1 MTTSTIIQ
9 TIVAL
14 GIVAVALVYVLRRV
28 VKTSRGQGDCGCG
41 CGKNCICPPGAAN
54 NCEKKR
60 ATPGSISFVPS
71 VVGLIL
77 AGYVVRSLTGV
88 QPQRGA

>member
-28 VKTSRGQGDCGCG
+28 FKTSRGQGDCGCG
-41 CGKNCICPPGAAN
+41 CGKNCKC
-54 NCEKKR
+54 KK
-60 ATPGSISFVPS
+60 SNSFMSSSPDDNV
-71 VVGLIL
+71 
-77 AGYVVRSLTGV
+77 
-88 QPQRGA
+88 